1 VEDSRHAP
9 FPPTRASLV
18 GLLGA
23 PGSPAWRA
31 TWERFFRDYWR
42 PLYAWLRRTGT
53 DASDALDLLQDFF
66 AAGLEGAI
74 FSDYDP
80 ARGRLRTYL
89 LACLGNHRRKAWRK
103 ASARPDRA
111 PWLEGADEPAADDPD
126 AAFERD
132 WVRCQRDRA
141 VAEVER
147 RLEGEELRLL
157 RAWVLAVER
166 PPIEA
171 LAAELG
177 ISRGAL
183 YTRASRLRQAL
194 ADEVTERLRVLDA
207 APDALEAERDALRA
221 LLARAAE
228 ATRDEPARFAG
239 HDLLVVLGEDPTA
252 RLYLARSQEGEVA
265 LELLHAELA
274 RTPVGRRRFLDGVRR
289 VDHPHVVRCL
299 GVDEVD
305 GRPYAIFEQL
315 PGGPVQGGLDVVR
328 ARALVADACR
338 GVLALGFHG
347 DLDPSRLWLTAQRRV
362 KLAGPGRVRAGGFAL
377 DPAGF
382 RAPEQLSAGP
392 VDARADVWALGAILR
407 ALTGVEDEVTRRATA
422 FALEERFAHVGALLA
437 ALEEG

>member
-1 VEDSRHAP
+1 MEDSRHAP

-23 PGSPAWRA
+23 PGTPAWRA

-53 DASDALDLLQDFF
+53 DGSDALDLLQDFF

-89 LACLGNHRRKAWRK
+89 LACLTNHRRKAWRK

-111 PWLEGADEPAADDPD
+111 PWLEGADEPAVDDPE

-147 RLEGEELRLL
+147 RLAGDELRLL

-166 PPIEA
+166 PPLEA

-228 ATRDEPARFAG
+228 ATRDEPTRFAG
-239 HDLLVVLGEDPTA
+239 HDLLAVLGEDATA
-252 RLYLARSQEGEVA
+252 RLYLARSDGREVE
-265 LELLHAELA
+265 LELLHAEVA
-274 RTPVGRRRFLDGVRR
+274 RTPVGRRRFLAGVRR

-299 GVDEVD
+299 GVSEAD
-305 GRPYAIFEQL
+305 GRPYALFEHL
-315 PGGPVQGGLDVVR
+315 PAAHGD

-338 GVLALGFHG
+338 GVLALGLHG
-347 DLDPSRLWLTAQRRV
+347 DLDPSRLRLTPEGRV
-362 KLAGPGRVRAGGFAL
+362 KLVGAGRVR
-377 DPAGF
+377 PAGADPSAF

-407 ALTGVEDEVTRRATA
+407 TLSGVEDEVTRRATA
-422 FALEERFAHVGALLA
+422 FALEERYPHVGALLA